1 MRTWF
6 AARLL
11 LSTPDIEIAV
21 AAELA
26 LLVLPFAS
34 DDGDDMEAPAFSM
47 REFPFGPGR
56 VRLSVSGV
64 IDLRCRDDLRNR
76 LLAMI
81 AIDHVDDLL
90 IDLDLVE
97 FLDCSGIGALV
108 AGRNAADAAGSRF
121 HVRNPRDVV
130 ATVLQLTEAFR
141 PLNVDTA

>member
-1 MRTWF
+1 MRN
-6 AARLL
+6 LL
-11 LSTPDIEIAV
+11 RS
-21 AAELA
+21 
-26 LLVLPFAS
+26 VLQPRAS
-34 DDGDDMEAPAFSM
+34 VVPISSDGRADVEAPAFSM

-81 AIDHVDDLL
+81 AIDHVDDLV

-121 HVRNPRDVV
+121 QVRNPRGVV
-130 ATVLQLTEAFR
+130 ATVLQLTGAFT
-141 PLNVDTA
+141 PVNVDTT

>member
-1 MRTWF
+1 MRN
-6 AARLL
+6 LL
-11 LSTPDIEIAV
+11 RN
-21 AAELA
+21 
-26 LLVLPFAS
+26 VLHPRASVVPISS
-34 DDGDDMEAPAFSM
+34 DDGDDVEAPAFSM

-121 HVRNPRDVV
+121 QVRNSRGVV
-130 ATVLQLTEAFR
+130 ATVMELTGAFT
-141 PLNVDTA
+141 PVNVDTT

>member
-1 MRTWF
+1 MRN
-6 AARLL
+6 LL
-11 LSTPDIEIAV
+11 RS
-21 AAELA
+21 
-26 LLVLPFAS
+26 VLHPRASVVPISS
-34 DDGDDMEAPAFSM
+34 DDVEAPAFSM
-47 REFPFGPGR
+47 QEFPFGPGR

-81 AIDHVDDLL
+81 SIDHVDDVL

-121 HVRNPRDVV
+121 QVRNPRGVV
-130 ATVLQLTEAFR
+130 ATVMELTGAFT
-141 PLNVDTA
+141 PVNVDTT